1 MSQATAPKI
10 SILGDG
16 ISTFEG
22 YTPRVGSFYSPSYAS
37 YSGFNTAEGTW
48 WMQAIEQLGDGSCVT
63 IPLPA
68 LMSATRATIP
78 PRCRVVSAP
87 WPPRRRNPM

>member
-37 YSGFNTAEGTW
+37 YSGFNTAEGT
-48 WMQAIEQLGDGSCVT
+48 CVD
-63 IPLPA
+63 A
-68 LMSATRATIP
+68 GH
-78 PRCRVVSAP
+78 
-87 WPPRRRNPM
+87 

>member
-37 YSGFNTAEGTW
+37 YSGFNLSL
-48 WMQAIEQLGDGSCVT
+48 IH
-63 IPLPA
+63 I
-68 LMSATRATIP
+68 
-78 PRCRVVSAP
+78 
-87 WPPRRRNPM
+87 

>member
-22 YTPRVGSFYSPSYAS
+22 YTPKVGSFYSPSYAS

-48 WMQAIEQLGDGSCVT
+48 WMQAIEQLGGRFLCNNSFTGSYVCYT
-63 IPLPA
+63 
-68 LMSATRATIP
+68 ATIP